1 MLWDT
6 FSYKISSSVISTG
19 EITTNTQ
26 GHKQQMHA
34 LRGGKSAAE
43 REFERLYKESF
54 GLVYSY
60 VRARMSRDADAED
73 VVAEAYMKA
82 ARSFSSF
89 DPNRAKFST
98 WMVTIAR
105 NCMISHFRKERVTTA
120 LDDVPESVVA
130 TEGGQNA
137 VDDRELALQL
147 LATLDDDERA
157 LVLLKY
163 REDMRNIDIA
173 REMNMNPSTVST
185 VLARAI
191 GKMRARAERS

>member
-1 MLWDT
+1 M
-6 FSYKISSSVISTG
+6 
-19 EITTNTQ
+19 Q
-26 GHKQQMHA
+26 GHKRQMHA

-82 ARSFSSF
+82 ARSFDSF

-98 WMVTIAR
+98 WMVAIAR

-120 LDDVPESVVA
+120 LDDVPESVAA

-173 REMNMNPSTVST
+173 RERNMNPSTVST